1 MVSHGR
7 NLIEVDSI
15 FGRIEAFEDDLVTD
29 QIVAF
34 GAHTRPELAFL
45 LTFVDA
51 GDGVFDLG
59 AHIGSFAIPLAQK
72 VGPGGRIVVVEGL
85 PETFVVLE
93 RNLRRSVP
101 QATASLVN
109 ALIASAGQR
118 YAAQTPQGNT
128 GANFFSPAAG
138 GEGVAVPATT
148 LDALCHAHFFPRVVK
163 IDLEGFEAFALEG
176 GRELLARRPIIYAEI
191 ADQLLRRTGASVAQ
205 LDGLLQGH
213 GYRYFRNVGDRN
225 AAHDNYLVAELPN
238 LAAGGDFFDV
248 LAIHGDDERL
258 SRFVAPSTSTLGAT

>member
-1 MVSHGR
+1 MVGHKRGF
-7 NLIEVDSI
+7 IEVDSI

-45 LTFVDA
+45 LSFVDA
-51 GDGVFDLG
+51 GDSLFDLG

-72 VGPGGRIVVVEGL
+72 IGPGGRIVVVEGL

-93 RNLRRSVP
+93 RNMRRLVPHGASV
-101 QATASLVN
+101 LVN

-128 GANFFSPAAG
+128 GANFFAPAAG
-138 GEGVAVPATT
+138 GEGIAVPATT

-163 IDLEGFEAFALEG
+163 MDLEGFEAFALEG

-191 ADQLLRRTGASVAQ
+191 ADQLLRRCGASVAQ
-205 LDGLLQGH
+205 LDTLLQDH

-225 AAHDNYLVAELPN
+225 AAHDNYLVAELPT

-248 LAIHGDDERL
+248 LAIHRDDERL
-258 SRFVAPSTSTLGAT
+258 QRVFVTSTAKVDAS